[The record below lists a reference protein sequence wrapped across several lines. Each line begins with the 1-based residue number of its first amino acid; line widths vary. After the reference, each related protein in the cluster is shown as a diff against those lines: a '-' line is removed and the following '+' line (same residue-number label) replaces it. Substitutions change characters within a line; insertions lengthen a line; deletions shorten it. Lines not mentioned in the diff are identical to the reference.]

1 MRVLPD
7 CVIAGAGPTGLTLA
21 LDLLRRGR
29 SVRIFDRSFGP
40 RPEEQS
46 RALGVLPA
54 TLSVLESSGVTERVH
69 NEDIRIER
77 VAIHK
82 DCKPLAVLDINQG
95 GGRWPYLISIP
106 QGRTE
111 RNLLGEVEKAG
122 VEVEWNAKAISVDSD
137 GTNLTLMVIHDG
149 KEERVEG
156 RFVAGCDGIRSP
168 VRQSLGISFDD
179 DEFDMAFSLA
189 DVRLDNQPP
198 DGDVHIDIHKAGIF
212 VQLPLPGGVY
222 GLFSVCLAV
231 ETRPEIAPSIQETGW
246 ASDFTI
252 QFRHA
257 EHLQKGRV
265 FLAGDAA
272 HVQSP
277 ACGRGMNTG
286 IGDAAWLAWLISEGR
301 ENEYETMRLPVAKE
315 VLLVTRRATNAIIAK
330 PSTMRFVAANILKP
344 LLKFGFVQ
352 RQVAKLLLA
361 HDMPHAPWMEYA
373 AW

>member
-1 MRVLPD
+1 MSAPPD

-21 LDLLRRGR
+21 LELLRRGR
-29 SVRIFDRSFGP
+29 TVRIFDRSAGP
-40 RPEEQS
+40 RPEGQS

-54 TLSVLESSGVTERVH
+54 TLSVLEPSGVTQKLQDEG
-69 NEDIRIER
+69 IRIER

-82 DCKPLAVLDINQG
+82 DGKKLMVLDIKQG
-95 GGRWPYLISIP
+95 GGRWPYLVSIP

-111 RNLLGEVEKAG
+111 RILLGEVEKAG
-122 VEVEWNAKAISVDSD
+122 VEVEWNVEASGVDVD
-137 GTNLTLMVIHDG
+137 GSNPVLIVGWDG
-149 KEERVEG
+149 NQERIEG

-168 VRQSLGISFDD
+168 VRQSLGISFDG
-179 DEFDMAFSLA
+179 DELDAPFSLA
-189 DVRLDNQPP
+189 DVRLDNPPP
-198 DGDVHIDIHKAGIF
+198 DGTAKVDLHEAGII
-212 VQLPLPGGVY
+212 VQLPLPGGTY
-222 GLFSVCLAV
+222 RLISPCAAV
-231 ETRPEIAPSIQETGW
+231 ETRPEIAPSIKKTGW

-257 EHLQKGRV
+257 ERLQKDRV

-272 HVQSP
+272 HVHSP
-277 ACGRGMNTG
+277 AGGRGMNTG

-301 ENEYETMRLPVAKE
+301 EDEYEAMRLPVAKE
-315 VLLVTRRATNAIIAK
+315 VLRVTRQATNAITAK

-352 RQVAKLLLA
+352 RQAAKRLLA
-361 HDMPHAPWMEYA
+361 HDMPQAPWIEHA

>member
-1 MRVLPD
+1 MGALPD

-21 LDLLRRGR
+21 MELLRRGK
-29 SVRIFDRSFGP
+29 SVRIFDRSSGP
-40 RPEEQS
+40 RPEGQS

-54 TLSVLESSGVTERVH
+54 TLSVLEPSGVTQRLHDEG
-69 NEDIRIER
+69 IRIER
-77 VAIHK
+77 VAVYR
-82 DCKPLAVLDINQG
+82 DGEVLAILDIEQG

-111 RNLLGEVEKAG
+111 RILLSEVEQAG
-122 VEVEWNAKAISVDSD
+122 IEVEWDVEATGVDID
-137 GTNLTLMVIHDG
+137 GTNPALMVSRDG
-149 KEERVEG
+149 EEERVEG

-168 VRQSLGISFDD
+168 VRQSLGISFAG
-179 DEFDMAFSLA
+179 DELDTEFSLA
-189 DVRLDNQPP
+189 DVRLTDPPP
-198 DGDVHIDIHKAGIF
+198 DGEVRVDLHEAGII
-212 VQLPLPGGVY
+212 VQLPLPGGTY
-222 GLFSVCLAV
+222 RLISPCSAV
-231 ETRPEIAPSIQETGW
+231 ETRPEIPPSIRETGW

-257 EHLQKGRV
+257 ERLQKGCV

-272 HVQSP
+272 HVHSP
-277 ACGRGMNTG
+277 AGGRGMNTG

-301 ENEYETMRLPVAKE
+301 ENEYEAMRLPVAKE
-315 VLLVTRRATNAIIAK
+315 VLRVTRQATNAITAK

-352 RQVAKLLLA
+352 RRVARRLLA
-361 HDMPHAPWMEYA
+361 HDMPHAPWIEHA